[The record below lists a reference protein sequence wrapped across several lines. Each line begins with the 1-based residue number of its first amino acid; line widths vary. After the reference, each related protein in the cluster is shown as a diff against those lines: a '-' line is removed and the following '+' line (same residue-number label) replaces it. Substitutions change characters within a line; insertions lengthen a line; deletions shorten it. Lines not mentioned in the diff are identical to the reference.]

1 MALVGFQYEQV
12 RLDANKVC
20 IDEEEDIPNTCG
32 KPIKSQTFTEWC
44 RCGKYRKSTQK
55 LSP

>member
-44 RCGKYRKSTQK
+44 RCGKYKKSTQK